1 MPKRRPAGLV
11 RAMPLLRPAWAT
23 NLIQKTEQ
31 ARKKSAKQGYKPL
44 GAWHEVVGV
53 DFAGAGAP
61 LIALAFL
68 GVPCTAW
75 ASDIQQHCREWM
87 IANFAIRQ
95 MFSDMCDRDHSR
107 LSATSY
113 TAGFPCKPWSLM
125 NDQKNNMG
133 FRHKQSKPLPAMFQ
147 TIRSTKPRWFLLENV
162 LGLTRWW
169 DRFKNIMR
177 RSLPAVCL
185 TYAFGGSGC
194 FPVSKI
200 HFCVVVSHNFISKEY
215 WVVCLRFCP
224 SDLGDG
230 VRRPR
235 LYFLG
240 VRSDSA
246 VFSTM
251 GEWIAKLTYL
261 MKAAVGSFK
270 DRGTLSYCAVVL
282 G

>member
-1 MPKRRPAGLV
+1 MPKTRPAGLC

-68 GVPCTAW
+68 GVPCKAW

-87 IANFAIRQ
+87 LANFAIRE
-95 MFSDMCDRDHSR
+95 MFSDMCERDHSR

-125 NDQKNNMG
+125 NAQKDNMG
-133 FRHKQSKPLPAMFQ
+133 FQHKQSKPLPAMFE

-162 LGLTRWW
+162 VGLIRWW
-169 DRFKNIMR
+169 DRFKNMMR

-185 TYAFGGSGC
+185 QHMHFVGQGVSQYLRSTFVLWCPAISHLRSIGWYAYNSAHQTWEME
-194 FPVSKI
+194 SA
-200 HFCVVVSHNFISKEY
+200 
-215 WVVCLRFCP
+215 
-224 SDLGDG
+224 DLGST
-230 VRRPR
+230 
-235 LYFLG
+235 FLG
-240 VRSDSA
+240 FALMLLCSPPWLNGLRS
-246 VFSTM
+246 
-251 GEWIAKLTYL
+251 
-261 MKAAVGSFK
+261 
-270 DRGTLSYCAVVL
+270 
-282 G
+282 